1 MQSPE
6 YRTEIVGNHPS
17 ASSSV
22 TSIGPWPIKCVNSKV
37 AASIP
42 ANELKDPGPSF
53 SQVMAQ
59 IDEAYVITMEME
71 VSEERAI
78 NVPVC
83 YFGNMIG

>member
-6 YRTEIVGNHPS
+6 YHTEIVGNRPS
-17 ASSSV
+17 TNNSV
-22 TSIGPWPIKCVNSKV
+22 TSIGLWRADSEV

-42 ANELKDPGPSF
+42 ANELKHPGLSF
-53 SQVMAQ
+53 SQVMVQ
-59 IDEAYVITMEME
+59 IDEAYAITKEME